1 MKFYSMYS
9 APLFP
14 EISWCSLVRRGVVY
28 AIKRYDPWD
37 SVKNTVSLFLISNMI
52 TV

>member
-9 APLFP
+9 ASLFP
-14 EISWCSLVRRGVVY
+14 EISWGILVRRGVVY

-37 SVKNTVSLFLISNMI
+37 FVKNTVSLHMISNVI